1 MPPKIASRAS
11 SSGAKRA
18 TKPAGRK
25 TTGEDDFINLDTP
38 PPPGKKPRASSSAP
52 RFSIEKKGGYTV
64 NPYVDRNKNKIDVV
78 LHEGGVPSKDAQPQ
92 VTLLIGGRTLSVQW
106 KSSEKLFS
114 ELQAATQGF
123 PGDSSCYAGYSDTIQ
138 LMANAGVTAVDG
150 YHRGPPQLIQL
161 DVECTGNPKV
171 THFRIPTKEVVEYK
185 DKLHQQFNSMY
196 VVTLKVAGERHGL
209 TSQPKKGGIA
219 DFGFLGS
226 QNSADS
232 GGGGEGR
239 GGGFNRRPVE
249 DDSSEESE

>member
-1 MPPKIASRAS
+1 MPPKTARKAS
-11 SSGAKRA
+11 SSGAKRGS
-18 TKPAGRK
+18 KPAGRK
-25 TTGEDDFINLDTP
+25 TTGEDNIINLDTP
-38 PPPGKKPRASSSAP
+38 PPLGKKQRASSAP

-64 NPYVDRNKNKIDVV
+64 NPYVQGSKNKIDVI
-78 LHEGGVPSKDAQPQ
+78 LHEGVVDAQPQ
-92 VTLLIGGRTLSVQW
+92 VSLLIGGRTLSVQW

-114 ELQAATQGF
+114 ELQAAAQRIPKDT
-123 PGDSSCYAGYSDTIQ
+123 SRYAGYSDTIQ

-171 THFRIPTKEVVEYK
+171 THFRVPTKEVVEYK

-232 GGGGEGR
+232 GGGG
-239 GGGFNRRPVE
+239 GGFRVNNRASVE

>member
-1 MPPKIASRAS
+1 MPSKTARKAS
-11 SSGAKRA
+11 SSGAKRGS
-18 TKPAGRK
+18 KPAGRK
-25 TTGEDDFINLDTP
+25 TTGEDDIINLDT
-38 PPPGKKPRASSSAP
+38 PPPGKKPRASSAP

-64 NPYVDRNKNKIDVV
+64 NPYVQGSKNKIDVI
-78 LHEGGVPSKDAQPQ
+78 LHEGVVDAQPQ
-92 VTLLIGGRTLSVQW
+92 VSLLLGGKTLSVQW

-114 ELQAATQGF
+114 ELQAAAQGI
-123 PGDSSCYAGYSDTIQ
+123 PKDSSRYAGYSDTIQ
-138 LMANAGVTAVDG
+138 LMANAGVTAIDG

-171 THFRIPTKEVVEYK
+171 MHFRVPTKEVVEYK

-232 GGGGEGR
+232 GGGGGGR
-239 GGGFNRRPVE
+239 GGCFSRRPVE

>member
-123 PGDSSCYAGYSDTIQ
+123 PGDSSRYAGYSDTIQ

-150 YHRGPPQLIQL
+150 FHRGPPQLISL

-171 THFRIPTKEVVEYK
+171 THFRVPTKEFVTYNNK
-185 DKLHQQFNSMY
+185 SHQQFNSMY
-196 VVTLKVAGERHGL
+196 VCTLKVAGDRHGL

-226 QNSADS
+226 QDSAASD
-232 GGGGEGR
+232 R
-239 GGGFNRRPVE
+239 GGGRAGYQARAAVE
-249 DDSSEESE
+249 NESSEDSD